1 MVPRRTV
8 NIAIMALLLVACSRS
23 QPEQSGIPGSDDLAS
38 TTSTAPIATTTQPRP
53 TPEEATLQFTECMR
67 EEGIDLPDI
76 RIGADGRPLLG
87 DISERVDI
95 TSRAFS
101 NALNMC
107 ASILA
112 EAGALDLGSDPELQA
127 VIQDQLQSFSACMR
141 ENGVEDFPDPVPGFS
156 GTGLPY
162 SFAELPLGDPSFADA
177 VEVCQEEVAFTGL

>member
-1 MVPRRTV
+1 
-8 NIAIMALLLVACSRS
+8 
-23 QPEQSGIPGSDDLAS
+23 
-38 TTSTAPIATTTQPRP
+38 
-53 TPEEATLQFTECMR
+53 MR
-67 EEGIDLPDI
+67 GEGIELPDI
-76 RIGADGRPLLG
+76 RIGADGRPQLG

-101 NALNMC
+101 DALNAC

-127 VIQDQLQSFSACMR
+127 VIQDQLQAFSACMR

-162 SFAELPLGDPSFADA
+162 PFAELPLSDPSFADA
-177 VEVCQEEVAFTGL
+177 VEACQQEVAFTGL